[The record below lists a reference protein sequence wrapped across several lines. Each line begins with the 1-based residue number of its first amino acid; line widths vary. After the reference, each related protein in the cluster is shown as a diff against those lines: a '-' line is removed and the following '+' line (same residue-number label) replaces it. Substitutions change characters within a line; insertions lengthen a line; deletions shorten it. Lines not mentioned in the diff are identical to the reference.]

1 MITINVDQHWLDFN
15 LAEITFIHIHTDN
28 GRYKIFDSHAGDEY
42 GSRRHPLGTCVLL
55 KVLSVQS
62 LVHYFQAIHSLGDNF
77 KLRGAQNSTYEITAV
92 NIKKNATAAAL
103 VNNAVLSNTKRDID
117 SLLPPSLP

>member
-55 KVLSVQS
+55 EVTIRSELSSVFPGYT
-62 LVHYFQAIHSLGDNF
+62 L
-77 KLRGAQNSTYEITAV
+77 TW
-92 NIKKNATAAAL
+92 
-103 VNNAVLSNTKRDID
+103 
-117 SLLPPSLP
+117 